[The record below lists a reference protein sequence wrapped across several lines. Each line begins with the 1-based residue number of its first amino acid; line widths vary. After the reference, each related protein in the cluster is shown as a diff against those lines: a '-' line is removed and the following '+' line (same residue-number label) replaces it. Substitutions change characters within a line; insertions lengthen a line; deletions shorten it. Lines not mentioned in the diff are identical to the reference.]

1 MRRAA
6 LALLIVLAGC
16 RQTSPPASALA
27 IAAAPPSIG
36 LRYLGGPADAG
47 FARVTESRELSF
59 PRDHASHDEFRS
71 EWWYFT
77 GNLDSADGRHFGF
90 ELTFFRVAL
99 APLSAEPRASAWAAR
114 QVWMAHFAVTD
125 VHGRRFLFAERFA
138 RGALGLAGATAPPF
152 RVWVEDWSVM
162 GDAGARSA
170 ELALRANDEH
180 FAVSL
185 ALSAVAPIAAHGER
199 GLDAKGPEAGNAS
212 FYYSFPR
219 LAARGSIEVDGAS
232 TDVVGTAWMDREWST
247 SALSAGVLGWAW
259 FGIQLS
265 DGRELMFYR
274 LRQSDGTANRY
285 SGGSLI
291 ERDGTVTR
299 LRVDD
304 VETEPLAYW
313 TSQRT
318 HVTYPLAWK
327 ISIPTQGLAL
337 TVQPYLEDQEIDRTV
352 RYWEGAV
359 RVAGRAGGAQVDGQ
373 GYLELAGY

>member
-1 MRRAA
+1 MRRTAI
-6 LALLIVLAGC
+6 ALLMLVAGC
-16 RQTSPPASALA
+16 RQAIPPPSGLGVDAP
-27 IAAAPPSIG
+27 PPSIG
-36 LRYLGGPADAG
+36 LRYLHGSADSG
-47 FARVTESRELSF
+47 FARVSEPRELSF
-59 PRDHASHDEFRS
+59 PRDHASHDQFRS

-77 GNLDSADGRHFGF
+77 GNLDAADGRHFGF

-99 APLSAEPRASAWAAR
+99 EPVGAEPRASAWATK

-125 VHGRRFLFAERFA
+125 VHGRRFLSAERFA

-152 RVWVEDWSVM
+152 RVWVEDWSVA
-162 GDAGARSA
+162 GDADARNA
-170 ELALRANDEH
+170 ELALRAKDER
-180 FAVSL
+180 FSV
-185 ALSAVAPIAAHGER
+185 ALTLEAVAPIAAHGEH
-199 GLDAKGPEAGNAS
+199 GLDVKGPEPGNAS

-219 LAARGSIEVDGAS
+219 LAARGSVEVDGMSA
-232 TDVVGTAWMDREWST
+232 DVAGAAWMDREWST

-318 HVTYPLAWK
+318 HVNYPLAWR
-327 ISIPTQGLAL
+327 IAIPSQALAL
-337 TVQPYLEDQEIDRTV
+337 TVEPYLEEQEIDRTV

-359 RVAGRAGGAQVDGQ
+359 RVAGTAGGAQIDGQ